1 MVFVCGSIVFEI
13 FRNAKSAILTF
24 LFVDQFQ
31 LWLQILG
38 GYDWGILCDVVLWFS
53 KILLKFGQ

>member
-13 FRNAKSAILTF
+13 FRNATSAILTF

-38 GYDWGILCDVVLWFS
+38 SYDWGILCDVVLWFS